1 MRVAM
6 VDPSL
11 FTLPYDCA
19 LADGLTRLGHDV
31 VLYGRKVAADDNRLS
46 GVRLDPVFY
55 RVAGSPLVEGLP
67 SRMRLAAKG
76 VDHVWSML
84 RLPTRLRALRPDV
97 VHFQW
102 LPLPVVDRRL
112 LQLCSRVAPLV
123 LTMHDTAPFNG
134 DPSARLQ
141 TIGYFD
147 CIDRMKHV
155 IVHTEQGRDRLH
167 AMGVAPD
174 HISVIPH
181 GVTACAADVADD
193 AMEGT
198 LTFTL
203 FGKIKPYKGA
213 DILIE
218 AFARLPEA
226 LRGRSR
232 VRIIG
237 KPYMDLAP
245 LYALAE
251 ARGVAA
257 TVSIE
262 PGFVRDEDMPSVF
275 APGTVAVFPY
285 RAIDAS
291 AVLFQAIEFG
301 RPVLA
306 SRIGVFAE
314 LLADGEH
321 GRLVVPEDPE
331 QLAAAMADFIEN
343 RAFASGAA
351 RAVRQLSR
359 AGGDWMDS
367 ATKTAEVYARV
378 NAMNRSCPGAGP
390 ARAMTRV
397 ISGRTPLGPA
407 QPMRRAERP
416 ALLR

>member
-1 MRVAM
+1 MRVAL

-31 VLYGRKVAADDNRLS
+31 VLYGRKVEGDDNRPS

-55 RVAGSPLVEGLP
+55 RMAGSPLVAGLP
-67 SRMRLAAKG
+67 PRVRLAAKG

-84 RLPTRLRALRPDV
+84 RLPGQLRRLQPDV

-112 LQLCSRVAPLV
+112 LQLCGRIAPLV
-123 LTMHDTAPFNG
+123 LTMHDTTPFNG
-134 DPSARLQ
+134 DPTARLQ

-155 IVHTEQGRDRLH
+155 IVHTEQGRERLH
-167 AMGVAPD
+167 EMGVASD
-174 HISVIPH
+174 NVSVIPH
-181 GVTACAADVADD
+181 GVTACAAEIADD
-193 AMEGT
+193 AMAGI
-198 LTFTL
+198 LTFVL

-218 AFARLPEA
+218 AFALLPDA
-226 LRGRSR
+226 VRAKSR
-232 VRIIG
+232 IRIIG

-245 LYALAE
+245 LRALAE
-251 ARGVAA
+251 ARDVASF
-257 TVSIE
+257 VSIE
-262 PGFVRDEDMPSVF
+262 PGFVRDEDLPSVF

-291 AVLFQAIEFG
+291 AVLYQAIEFG

-314 LLADGEH
+314 LLTDGTH
-321 GRLVVPEDPE
+321 GRLVAPEDP
-331 QLAAAMADFIEN
+331 QRLAAAMAQFIKD
-343 RAFASGAA
+343 RAFSSSAA
-351 RAVRQLSR
+351 RAVRLLSH
-359 AGGDWMDS
+359 AGADWMDS
-367 ATKTAEVYARV
+367 AARTVEVYERV
-378 NAMNRSCPGAGP
+378 NAK
-390 ARAMTRV
+390 V
-397 ISGRTPLGPA
+397 
-407 QPMRRAERP
+407 
-416 ALLR
+416 

>member
-1 MRVAM
+1 MRVAL

-19 LADGLTRLGHDV
+19 LADSLTRLGHDV
-31 VLYGRKVAADDNRLS
+31 VLYGRTVGADDNRPS

-55 RVAGSPLVEGLP
+55 RMAESRVVAGLP
-67 SRMRLAAKG
+67 PRIRLAAKG

-84 RLPTRLRALRPDV
+84 RLPAQLRALQPDV

-112 LQLCSRVAPLV
+112 LQRCSRVAPLV

-155 IVHTEQGRDRLH
+155 IVHTEQGRERLH

-181 GVTACAADVADD
+181 GVTACGADIADD
-193 AMEGT
+193 PMQGI

-218 AFARLPEA
+218 AFALLPEA
-226 LRGRSR
+226 LRAQSR
-232 VRIIG
+232 IRVIG
-237 KPYMDLAP
+237 KPYMDLDP

-257 TVSIE
+257 FVSIE
-262 PGFVRDEDMPSVF
+262 PGFVRDEDLPLVF
-275 APGTVAVFPY
+275 ASGTVAVFPY

-291 AVLFQAIEFG
+291 AVLYQAIEFG

-314 LLADGEH
+314 LLADGTQ
-321 GRLVVPEDPE
+321 GRLVPPEDPE
-331 QLAAAMADFIEN
+331 RLAAAMAQFIGD

-351 RAVRQLSR
+351 RAVRLLSQ

-367 ATKTAEVYARV
+367 ATRTAEVYARV
-378 NAMNRSCPGAGP
+378 NPKA
-390 ARAMTRV
+390 
-397 ISGRTPLGPA
+397 
-407 QPMRRAERP
+407 
-416 ALLR
+416 

>member
-1 MRVAM
+1 MRVAL

-19 LADGLTRLGHDV
+19 LADSLTQLGHDV
-31 VLYGRKVAADDNRLS
+31 VLYGRKVEADDNRPS

-55 RVAGSPLVEGLP
+55 RMAGSRVVSGLP
-67 SRMRLAAKG
+67 NRMRLAAKG

-84 RLPTRLRALRPDV
+84 RLPGQLRRSQPDV

-112 LQLCSRVAPLV
+112 LQLCSRIAPLV

-141 TIGYFD
+141 TVGYFD
-147 CIDRMKHV
+147 CIDRMDHV

-174 HISVIPH
+174 HVSVIPH

-193 AMEGT
+193 AMEGI

-218 AFARLPEA
+218 AFALLPEA
-226 LRGRSR
+226 LRAQSR
-232 VRIIG
+232 IRIIG

-245 LYALAE
+245 LTALAE

-257 TVSIE
+257 SVSIE

-275 APGTVAVFPY
+275 GPGTVAVFPY

-291 AVLFQAIEFG
+291 AVLYQAIEFG

-314 LLADGEH
+314 LLADGTH
-321 GRLVVPEDPE
+321 GRLVPPEDAE
-331 QLAAAMADFIEN
+331 KLAAGMAQFIN
-343 RAFASGAA
+343 DRTFASDAA
-351 RAVRQLSR
+351 RSVRQLSR
-359 AGGDWMDS
+359 AGGNWMDS
-367 ATKTAEVYARV
+367 AAMTAEVYARL
-378 NAMNRSCPGAGP
+378 NAKA
-390 ARAMTRV
+390 
-397 ISGRTPLGPA
+397 
-407 QPMRRAERP
+407 
-416 ALLR
+416 

>member
-1 MRVAM
+1 MRVAL

-19 LADGLTRLGHDV
+19 LADSLTRLGHDV
-31 VLYGRKVAADDNRLS
+31 VLYGRRVETDDGRPS

-55 RVAGSPLVEGLP
+55 RMAGSRVVAGLP
-67 SRMRLAAKG
+67 PRMRLAAKG

-84 RLPTRLRALRPDV
+84 RLPRQLRALQPDV

-167 AMGVAPD
+167 AMGVATD

-181 GVTACAADVADD
+181 GVTACGADIADD
-193 AMEGT
+193 PMQGP

-218 AFARLPEA
+218 AFALLPQA
-226 LRGRSR
+226 LRAQSR
-232 VRIIG
+232 IRIIG
-237 KPYMDLAP
+237 KPYMDLDS
-245 LYALAE
+245 LHALAE

-257 TVSIE
+257 YVSIE
-262 PGFVRDEDMPSVF
+262 PGFVRDEDLPAVF
-275 APGTVAVFPY
+275 APGSVAVFPY

-291 AVLFQAIEFG
+291 AVLYQAIEFG

-314 LLADGEH
+314 LLADGTH
-321 GRLVVPEDPE
+321 GRLVPSEDPE
-331 QLAAAMADFIEN
+331 RLAAAMARFIGD

-351 RAVRQLSR
+351 RAVRLLSQ

-367 ATKTAEVYARV
+367 AARTAEVYRRV
-378 NAMNRSCPGAGP
+378 NATA
-390 ARAMTRV
+390 
-397 ISGRTPLGPA
+397 
-407 QPMRRAERP
+407 
-416 ALLR
+416 